1 MAPKRQTP
9 SVRLR
14 RLAGELRRLRGR
26 AELTWEDVTERTGL
40 NKTTLYRLETAR
52 TRPHK
57 STLVMLL
64 DLYGA
69 KTDHRAYLLQLFKDS
84 AEQGWLRPYHLE
96 LPEEYAAYISFESEA
111 QSVRTY
117 QSLFIP
123 GLLQTE
129 DYAHALIRG
138 TLPDIPDEAVEDRV
152 QARMERQ
159 ALLIKHKPLKFWAVV
174 DEAALRRR
182 VGGDTVMRGQ
192 LTRLAKA
199 NDAPNVKLQ
208 VIPYGAGAHQGMA
221 GQFIVLDYTD
231 PMDADLVY
239 IESIAGDMFLETE
252 ADVGHFRSIFDSL
265 ASVALSPND
274 SAALLADIM

>member
-26 AELTWEDVTERTGL
+26 AGLTWEDVTERTGL
-40 NKTTLYRLETAR
+40 NKTTLYRVETAR

-69 KTDHRAYLLQLFKDS
+69 KTDHRTYLLQLFKDS
-84 AEQGWLRPYHLE
+84 AEQGWLRPYHLA

-111 QSVRTY
+111 TCALNY
-117 QSLFIP
+117 ESLYVP

-129 DYAHALIRG
+129 DYARAVICG
-138 TLPDIPDEAVEDRV
+138 GAPEATDTEVEGRV

-159 ALLIKHKPLKFWAVV
+159 ALLVKHKPLKLQAIV
-174 DEAALRRR
+174 DEAALRRG
-182 VGGDTVMRGQ
+182 VGDGKVMRAQ
-192 LTRLAKA
+192 LARLAEA
-199 NDAPNVKLQ
+199 NDAPNVTLQ
-208 VIPYGAGAHQGMA
+208 VIPYSAGPHQGMA
-221 GQFIVLDYTD
+221 GQFIVLDFAD

-239 IESIAGDMFLETE
+239 IDGIAGDVFLESE
-252 ADVGHFRSIFDSL
+252 ADVRHYRSIFDTL
-265 ASVALSPND
+265 ASVALSPKD
-274 SAALLADIM
+274 SATYIADIM